1 MRKKFFSDLS
11 CTHGRT
17 CVYGRYAPGIKV
29 ADFCQKVLNHC
40 FLLAGVYCN
49 CLYSQTSQTCIKRT
63 SISGHQLKSWKQ
75 LPLIIV
81 KTDLYLAVT
90 SIKQPW
96 SPVFEVP
103 MSNLLLSSPLLN
115 CPFDK
120 MCHTSAKGYTVQ
132 GVQWSFTD
140 LPTPKRHKKNVR
152 FWTWSWEKQREMGKK
167 A

>member
-1 MRKKFFSDLS
+1 MNLLDLACLNRFLYS
-11 CTHGRT
+11 QVLKCRFL
-17 CVYGRYAPGIKV
+17 RE
-29 ADFCQKVLNHC
+29 VLNHR

-96 SPVFEVP
+96 SPIFEVP
-103 MSNLLLSSPLLN
+103 ISNLLLPLPLLN
-115 CPFDK
+115 WPFDK
-120 MCHTSAKGYTVQ
+120 MCHTSAKAYTVYVRCLVVFYRLSNIPQ
-132 GVQWSFTD
+132 
-140 LPTPKRHKKNVR
+140 KAKNVR
-152 FWTWSWEKQREMGKK
+152 F
-167 A
+167 